1 MENRRT
7 MGTASA
13 VVLAVGMVGAA
24 YVLGAA
30 FLRSRTAERW
40 VSVKGVA
47 EREVKA
53 DLAFWP
59 VRFVAT
65 GNDLK
70 QVQQRIRG
78 DEGKVRAFLDG
89 QGVPP
94 GAAEIQQFGVTDL
107 KAQSYRSGPVEDRF
121 IVSETLL
128 VRLTDVDRVAAASQ
142 KVGELVAEGVVLGGE
157 GGPAQAPTYAFTRLN
172 EVKPAMIAEATQ
184 AARLAAE
191 QFAADAGS
199 RLGSI
204 RRASQGVF
212 QILARDEAQGIFE
225 PSQIHKKVRVVST
238 VEYYLE
244 D

>member
-1 MENRRT
+1 MESRWSG
-7 MGTASA
+7 GT
-13 VVLAVGMVGAA
+13 
-24 YVLGAA
+24 LGAA
-30 FLRSRTAERW
+30 VLALGLAASAYLLGQAFTRSRTADRY

-65 GNDLK
+65 GSDLK
-70 QVQQRIRG
+70 AVQQRIKA
-78 DEGKVRAFLDG
+78 DEAKVLAFLERRG
-89 QGVPP
+89 IPP
-94 GAAEIQQFGVTDL
+94 HFVEIQQFGVTDL
-107 KAQSYRSGPVEDRF
+107 KAQSYRSGPVDERF

-128 VRLTDVDRVAAASQ
+128 VRLADVDRVAAASQ
-142 KVGELVAEGVVLGGE
+142 TVGELVSEGIVLGGE
-157 GGPAQAPTYAFTRLN
+157 GGPSPAPTYVFTGLN
-172 EVKPAMIAEATQ
+172 AVKPSMIVEATK
-184 AARLAAE
+184 AARTAAE

-212 QILARDEAQGIFE
+212 QILARDEAEGIFE

-238 VEYYLE
+238 VDYFLE
-244 D
+244 N